1 MKKTMRALIGFL
13 FCCAAASMTAGNAF
27 AARHAL
33 VIGNDRYQHIP
44 ELKNA
49 RADAKAIAD
58 ALRSAGFKVTL
69 ALDQKQ
75 GEMKRT
81 IRNFKGQ
88 LSGGDEAVF
97 YYSGHGVQIG
107 GTNYLLPVDLGSDDE
122 EQVKDD
128 AVPLQRVLDDLQ
140 DQKARFALAI
150 IDACRDNPF
159 KGRGRNIGT
168 RGLAPTSAADGQMII
183 FSAGNGQQALDRMS
197 DNDKSSNGLFT
208 RVFLQEMKKPG
219 QPIHEA
225 LRNVRTE
232 VVRLAKSVNHQQT
245 PAIYDQAVGNF
256 FFVPGNGSNKRA
268 PEIPL
273 ETVKIPEPV
282 PVLSEVAAAPEVA
295 AAAEVAPPPVRAP
308 IEPTQSI
315 TPAQRQKVDIVPSF

>member
-1 MKKTMRALIGFL
+1 MKITKRVLTGLL
-13 FCCAAASMTAGNAF
+13 FCCAAASMTVGNAF

-33 VIGNDRYQHIP
+33 VIGNDRYHHIP

-49 RADAKAIAD
+49 RADAKAMAD
-58 ALRSAGFKVTL
+58 ALKSAGFKVTL

-97 YYSGHGVQIG
+97 FYSGHGVQIG

-122 EQVKDD
+122 EQVKDE
-128 AVPLQRVLDDLQ
+128 AIPLQRVLDDLQ

-159 KGRGRNIGT
+159 KSRGRNIGT

-197 DNDKSSNGLFT
+197 DNDRSPNGVFT
-208 RVFLQEMKKPG
+208 RVFLEEMKKPG

-268 PEIPL
+268 PEML
-273 ETVKIPEPV
+273 VETVKVVEPV
-282 PVLSEVAAAPEVA
+282 PEVATAAQA
-295 AAAEVAPPPVRAP
+295 APPPARAP
-308 IEPTQSI
+308 VEPTQSI
-315 TPAQRQKVDIVPSF
+315 TPAQRPQVDIVPSF